1 MGWLF
6 RRASESFEQYRDMWD
21 ELNRAQVNHPLLD
34 SMFVGPLIR
43 YFASER
49 ILLGISND
57 SKNPGIALVECMR
70 KGFWST
76 FQPSQAPL
84 GLLLFANKDALEGQ
98 ISLLT
103 RSLPSRCFAFSI
115 LQQDPDVVDL
125 EDLNLSNKIEILDY
139 IQIARLNIKENFENY
154 WESRGKN
161 LVHNL
166 SRQHRRLAERGT
178 HIELVEDRVP
188 ARVATLMQEYGR
200 LESLGWKQ
208 LVGTAV
214 NTDNQQG
221 LFYQEILENFCS
233 RGEGVIYRLLMD
245 GKTVASDLCLHRNG
259 MMIILKTAYDESV
272 KGLSLG
278 LLMHYEIF
286 KLLFFEKKIKIV
298 EFYGQVRDWHTKW
311 TKDIRTMYHVN
322 FYRYGWL
329 GTSRRALK
337 YGMRAVAG

>member
-6 RRASESFEQYRDMWD
+6 RRASESFDQYRDMWD
-21 ELNRAQVNHPLLD
+21 ELNRAQGNHLLLD

-49 ILLGISND
+49 TLLGISND
-57 SKNPGIALVECMR
+57 PKNPGMALVERVR

-84 GLLLFANKDALEGQ
+84 GLVLFTNRNALERQ
-98 ISLLT
+98 ISLLI
-103 RSLPSRCFAFSI
+103 RSLPSCGFAFSI
-115 LQQDPDVVDL
+115 LHQDPDIISL
-125 EDLNLSNKIEILDY
+125 ESLNLSNKIETLEY
-139 IQIARLNIKENFENY
+139 IQTARLNIKEDFENY
-154 WESRGKN
+154 WKTRGKN

-166 SRQHRRLAERGT
+166 LRQHRRLAERGT
-178 HIELVEDRVP
+178 LIELVEERVP
-188 ARVATLMQEYGR
+188 ARVATLMGEYGR
-200 LESLGWKQ
+200 LENLGWKH

-214 NTDNQQG
+214 NADNQQG
-221 LFYQEILENFCS
+221 LFYREILENFCS

-259 MMIILKTAYDESV
+259 MMVILKTAYDETV
-272 KGLSLG
+272 KGFSLG
-278 LLMHYEIF
+278 LLIHYEIF
-286 KLLFFEKKIKIV
+286 KLLFSEKKIKIV

-329 GTSRRALK
+329 VMSRRALK
-337 YGMRAVAG
+337 YGMRTVAG